1 MREPA
6 QLNLSWEKQAKK
18 VYVFCGKGNN
28 GGDGFVVA
36 RLMHDNGYE
45 VSVILVDGEPKTDDA
60 ITNLALVRDRNIKV
74 LDMNE
79 NADCLETLDGNP
91 DVIVDAI
98 YGTGFKGALRINGLA
113 ATEYINKCGENLNG
127 ILTVALDI
135 PSGLGGDVVEENDIE
150 ISSVRVQHTLT
161 FYAKKPVHLQSFAQ
175 KYCGEVHVI
184 DIGIDEEK
192 LCI

>member
-1 MREPA
+1 M
-6 QLNLSWEKQAKK
+6 
-18 VYVFCGKGNN
+18 
-28 GGDGFVVA
+28 
-36 RLMHDNGYE
+36 
-45 VSVILVDGEPKTDDA
+45 
-60 ITNLALVRDRNIKV
+60 
-74 LDMNE
+74 
-79 NADCLETLDGNP
+79 
-91 DVIVDAI
+91 
-98 YGTGFKGALRINGLA
+98 
-113 ATEYINKCGENLNG
+113 TEYINKCGENLNG

-192 LCI
+192 MDGCHRYNYTCVYVVCCNTT